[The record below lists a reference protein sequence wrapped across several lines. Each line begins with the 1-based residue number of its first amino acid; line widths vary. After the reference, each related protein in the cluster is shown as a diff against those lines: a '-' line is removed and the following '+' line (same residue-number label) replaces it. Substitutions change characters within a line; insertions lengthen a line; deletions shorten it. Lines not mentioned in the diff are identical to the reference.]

1 MKRKFIFS
9 AALSLLL
16 VGCSEEAA
24 QQPKDGEGLYNKSCL
39 NCHGADLKGTAGPA
53 VTNMS
58 AKYSEEE
65 LLELINNGVGMMP
78 GNLLSEEEAEI
89 VTKWLM
95 EK

>member
-1 MKRKFIFS
+1 MKRTLVIS

-16 VGCSEEAA
+16 VGCSEKATD
-24 QQPKDGEGLYNKSCL
+24 QPKDGEGLYNKSCL
-39 NCHGADLKGTAGPA
+39 NCHGADLKGTAGPP

-58 AKYSEEE
+58 EKYSEQE
-65 LLELINNGVGMMP
+65 LLDLINNGVGMMP
-78 GNLLSEEEAEI
+78 GNLLTEEEAEI